1 MKTELCAGLAMAVG
15 LGLASAAAAQDDDWE
30 FQEDAARHI
39 SVAAVRFDGGAA
51 VVVQCRDNALTAV
64 LAGMPAG
71 AGDVALQA
79 TRADG
84 RADVQTWVSAG
95 AAGALR
101 STEAHRDARF
111 LRGGGA
117 FVIRTA
123 AGVTPPFSGSFDL
136 PAQSANLDRVLTACG
151 WPLTDDRDGVA
162 RATGEVSLVNPNR
175 APPRR
180 SRSVQNWQQPQR
192 REPEAAPP
200 GPPPVSPAERQIS
213 CIVRNERAV
222 DCRLDHPAALATPA
236 EATLRRVEGE
246 RLYGDDVEAAEGKV
260 FFLFGRSPLVVVTRE
275 VLIGPG
281 G

>member
-1 MKTELCAGLAMAVG
+1 MKTELYAGLAMAVG
-15 LGLASAAAAQDDDWE
+15 LGLASAAVAQDDDWE

-79 TRADG
+79 TRGDG
-84 RADVQTWVSAG
+84 RSDVQTWVSAG

-151 WPLTDDRDGVA
+151 WPLTDHRDGVA
-162 RATGEVSLVNPNR
+162 RATGEVGLVNPNR
-175 APPRR
+175 APRR
-180 SRSVQNWQQPQR
+180 SRSVQNWQQPQPPR
-192 REPEAAPP
+192 PNPDAAPA
-200 GPPPVSPAERQIS
+200 GPPRVSPAERQIS
-213 CIVRNERAV
+213 CIVRNRRAV
-222 DCRLDHPAALATPA
+222 DCRLDHPAAAATPA
-236 EATLRRVEGE
+236 EAMLSRVEGE

-260 FFLFGRSPLVVVTRE
+260 FFMFEAPLIMVVRE
-275 VLIGPG
+275 
-281 G
+281 